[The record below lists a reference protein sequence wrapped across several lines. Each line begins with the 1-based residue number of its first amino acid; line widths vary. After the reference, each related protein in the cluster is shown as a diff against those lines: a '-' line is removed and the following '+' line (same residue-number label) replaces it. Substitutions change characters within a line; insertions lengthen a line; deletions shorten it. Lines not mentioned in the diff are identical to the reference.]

1 MLELFLRKPY
11 SVCASLFNYW
21 LEIGRSTAE
30 RMVRE
35 RTPAR
40 APSKHRLGDSWV
52 VESDGD
58 DEAVPPP
65 AITSPRQADVRQKVP
80 RSTTRASAEP
90 ELIMPSGY
98 HGSVS
103 SFWLGDTNRRR
114 ERGPSKT
121 RIKAHTS
128 EDSGSTGSALSQDR
142 KSQNQALA
150 DFMSCVRPIISWTYE
165 VFGGALHILKRP
177 ISYLLT
183 FWLLIGILVLIRNL
197 FFHSLYS
204 AISPVCR
211 VPGASLLNLPMCRS
225 FTSAK
230 YSDEGPSPIRFDQLM
245 MVQNKFDEVLQ
256 ESAGGVSLPLDMK
269 KGETSIRDL
278 RQIVR
283 FSQLHSKNELVLE
296 FDGFIETSRIAS
308 YDLQKFNSH
317 VGRGVDNILATARWT
332 KRVLDG
338 IAEHDASQGALSSFV
353 NDKILAPFQPLRFTE
368 DTLLDQYA
376 QHTRLVEDEINR
388 LVVEAQALLLVLQNL
403 EDRLDVI
410 HGIAI
415 RDDLH
420 AQGGKN
426 EVLSQLWTML
436 GGNRNKLGKFDS
448 QLSLLKQVNTYRQ
461 NAIAHVSGTLIR
473 LQSMGAELE
482 ELRQRVGSV
491 ELLGGKGGVPLS
503 LHIEN
508 IEMGVERLE
517 RGRRGAKELEN
528 EELKKTLERGKC
540 KNDRTIDGV

>member
-1 MLELFLRKPY
+1 
-11 SVCASLFNYW
+11 
-21 LEIGRSTAE
+21 
-30 RMVRE
+30 MVRE

-40 APSKHRLGDSWV
+40 ARPSAHLGDSWV

-58 DEAVPPP
+58 DEYTPP
-65 AITSPRQADVRQKVP
+65 AATTSARLTDSRRKSSRPI
-80 RSTTRASAEP
+80 TRASAEP
-90 ELIMPSGY
+90 DLIMPSIHKG
-98 HGSVS
+98 GIS
-103 SFWLGDTNRRR
+103 SSWLGDQGSIAGGVDSKASR
-114 ERGPSKT
+114 KT
-121 RIKAHTS
+121 RRS
-128 EDSGSTGSALSQDR
+128 EDSGVAASHSSNGYP
-142 KSQNQALA
+142 SQNQ
-150 DFMSCVRPIISWTYE
+150 RPGSWLDHLTPIWSWTYD
-165 VFGGALHILKRP
+165 VLGTSLHLLKTPIACLLALWFLFG
-177 ISYLLT
+177 ISV
-183 FWLLIGILVLIRNL
+183 VLRNL
-197 FFHSLYS
+197 LFSSLS
-204 AISPVCR
+204 MALSPLCR
-211 VPGASLLNLPMCRS
+211 IPGTSLLNLSICQTP
-225 FTSAK
+225 FSAK
-230 YSDEGPSPIRFDQLM
+230 TAGEAPPVQFDQLM
-245 MVQNKFDEVLQ
+245 TVQNKFEEVLQ

-269 KGETSIRDL
+269 RGEISIRDL
-278 RQIVR
+278 RQVVR

-296 FDGFIETSRIAS
+296 FDGFIETARIAS

-338 IAEHDASQGALSSFV
+338 IMERDASQGALSSFF
-353 NDKILAPFQPLRFTE
+353 NDKLLAPFQPIKFTE
-368 DTLLDQYA
+368 DALLDQYI
-376 QHTRLVEDEINR
+376 QHTRVVEDEINR

-448 QLSLLKQVNTYRQ
+448 QLRLLGQVNTYRQ

-482 ELRQRVGSV
+482 ELRESVGSV
-491 ELLGGKGGVPLS
+491 ELLGGKGSVPLG

-508 IEMGVERLE
+508 IEIGVERLE
-517 RGRRGAKELEN
+517 SGRKGAKELEN
-528 EELKKTLERGKC
+528 EELRKTLEKGRG
-540 KNDRTIDGV
+540 NERMIEGV